1 MPGIKTKLTLALI
14 TAGAFFGP
22 FAAIVAVE
30 NAKRVQKFS
39 SEQEAYAAMKRETE
53 AARYQYYLDLAER
66 KNNLRQSMADAKAQ
80 YEQLLKDQPSLVK
93 ANQKTVTKTT
103 LEPTVTKKVVEVP
116 TTSKSSSSS
125 SSSSSTPKTST
136 STKSS

>member
-22 FAAIVAVE
+22 FVAIVTVE
-30 NAKRVQKFS
+30 NAKRAQKFT

-66 KNNLRQSMADAKAQ
+66 KNNLRQSMADSKAQ
-80 YEQLLKDQPSLVK
+80 YEQLLKDQPGLVK

-116 TTSKSSSSS
+116 STSKSSSSS
-125 SSSSSTPKTST
+125 SSSKPKTST
-136 STKSS
+136 STKAS

>member
-22 FAAIVAVE
+22 FVAIVAVE

-80 YEQLLKDQPSLVK
+80 YEQLLKDQPGLVK

-103 LEPTVTKKVVEVP
+103 LEPTVTKKTVEVP

-125 SSSSSTPKTST
+125 KPKTST
-136 STKSS
+136 KTKSS

>member
-1 MPGIKTKLTLALI
+1 MPGLKTKLTIALI

-22 FAAIVAVE
+22 FAAIVTVE
-30 NAKRVQKFS
+30 NAKKAQKF
-39 SEQEAYAAMKRETE
+39 EREREAYAAMKRETE

-66 KNNLRQSMADAKAQ
+66 KNNLRQSMADAKTQ
-80 YEQLLKDQPSLVK
+80 YEQLLKDQAGLVK

-103 LEPTVTKKVVEVP
+103 LEPVVTKKVVEVP
-116 TTSKSSSSS
+116 TTTKSSSSS
-125 SSSSSTPKTST
+125 SKPKTST

>member
-1 MPGIKTKLTLALI
+1 MPGIKTKITLALI
-14 TAGAFFGP
+14 TVGAFFGP
-22 FAAIVAVE
+22 FVAIVAVE

-66 KNNLRQSMADAKAQ
+66 KNNLRQTMADSKAQ
-80 YEQLLKDQPSLVK
+80 YEQLLKDQPGLVK

-116 TTSKSSSSS
+116 STSKSSSSS
-125 SSSSSTPKTST
+125 SKPKAST

>member
-30 NAKRVQKFS
+30 NAKKARQA
-39 SEQEAYAAMKRETE
+39 EDERTAYATMKRETE

-66 KNNLRQSMADAKAQ
+66 KNDLRQSMADAKAQ
-80 YEQLLKDQPSLVK
+80 YEQLLKEQPDLIK
-93 ANQKTVTKTT
+93 QNQETVTKTT
-103 LEPTVTKKVVEVP
+103 LEPVVTKKTVEVP
-116 TTSKSSSSS
+116 VTSKPKSSS
-125 SSSSSTPKTST
+125 K
-136 STKSS
+136 TKSS